1 MKGLVLLEYAWE
13 SWRWRIAPAYT
24 KSASADGSPISLL
37 FVIRYW
43 LFVISALFAFPQ
55 LSLTLA

>member
-1 MKGLVLLEYAWE
+1 MKGFVLLEYAWE

-37 FVIRYW
+37 FVI
-43 LFVISALFAFPQ
+43 SALFAFPQ